1 MTNPVRGGISIDVV
15 SDAVCPW
22 CFVGKRKL
30 DAALA
35 MIDDLTIEV
44 NWRPFQLDPTIPQGG
59 ISRQEYMAR
68 KFGPERIAEIHT
80 RLEGVGREA
89 GIDFAFDKITRSPN
103 TLDAHR
109 LIRWAQAS
117 KSQSAVVER
126 LFSLYFTQGGD
137 IGDRDVLAG
146 VAGENGLDAK
156 EIRARLETTQDAAA
170 VQEEISTA
178 VRIGVS
184 GVPFYIL
191 AGRFGVSGAQPA
203 EVLADAIRKAAAEP
217 QQA

>member
-1 MTNPVRGGISIDVV
+1 MSHPVSGGVSIDVV

-22 CFVGKRKL
+22 CFIGKRKL

-35 MIDDLTIEV
+35 MIDDLSFEV
-44 NWRPFQLDPTIPQGG
+44 NWRPFQLDPTIPPGG
-59 ISRQEYMAR
+59 ISRREYMSR
-68 KFGPERIAEIHT
+68 KFGPERIAEIHA
-80 RLEGVGREA
+80 RLETVGRDA
-89 GIDFAFDKITRSPN
+89 GIAFAFDKIERSPN

-117 KSQSAVVER
+117 KSQGAVVER

-137 IGDRDVLAG
+137 IGDRDLLAQ

-156 EIRARLETTQDAAA
+156 EIRSRLDTTQDAAA
-170 VQEEISTA
+170 VQEEIATA
-178 VRIGVS
+178 VRIGVN
-184 GVPFYIL
+184 GVPFFIL

-203 EVLADAIRKAAAEP
+203 EVLANAIRKAAA
-217 QQA
+217 

>member
-1 MTNPVRGGISIDVV
+1 MSHPVSGGVSIDVV

-22 CFVGKRKL
+22 CFIGKRKL

-35 MIDDLTIEV
+35 MIDDLSFEV
-44 NWRPFQLDPTIPQGG
+44 NWRPFQLDPTIPPGG
-59 ISRQEYMAR
+59 ISRREYMSR
-68 KFGPERIAEIHT
+68 KFGPERIAEIHA
-80 RLEGVGREA
+80 RLETVGRDA
-89 GIDFAFDKITRSPN
+89 GIAFAFDKIERSPN

-117 KSQSAVVER
+117 KSQGAVVER

-137 IGDRDVLAG
+137 IGDRDLLAQ

-156 EIRARLETTQDAAA
+156 EIRSRLDTTQDAAA
-170 VQEEISTA
+170 VQEEIATA
-178 VRIGVS
+178 VRIGVN
-184 GVPFYIL
+184 GVPFFIL

-203 EVLADAIRKAAAEP
+203 VVLANAIRKAAAEP
-217 QQA
+217 QLA

>member
-1 MTNPVRGGISIDVV
+1 MSHPVSGGVSIDVV

-22 CFVGKRKL
+22 CFIGKRKL

-35 MIDDLTIEV
+35 MIDDLSFEV
-44 NWRPFQLDPTIPQGG
+44 NWRPFQLDPTIPPGG
-59 ISRQEYMAR
+59 ISRREYMSR
-68 KFGPERIAEIHT
+68 KFGPERIAEIHA
-80 RLEGVGREA
+80 RLETVGRDA
-89 GIDFAFDKITRSPN
+89 GIAFAFDKIERSPN

-117 KSQSAVVER
+117 KSQGAVVER

-137 IGDRDVLAG
+137 IGDRDLLAQ

-156 EIRARLETTQDAAA
+156 EIRSRLDTTQDAAA
-170 VQEEISTA
+170 VQEEIATA
-178 VRIGVS
+178 VRIGVN
-184 GVPFYIL
+184 GVPFFIL

-203 EVLADAIRKAAAEP
+203 EVLANAIRKAAAEP
-217 QQA
+217 QRA

>member
-1 MTNPVRGGISIDVV
+1 MSHPVSGGVSIDVV

-22 CFVGKRKL
+22 CFIGKRKL

-35 MIDDLTIEV
+35 MIDDLSFEV
-44 NWRPFQLDPTIPQGG
+44 NWRPFQLDPTIPPGG
-59 ISRQEYMAR
+59 ISRREYMSR
-68 KFGPERIAEIHT
+68 KFGPERIAEIHA
-80 RLEGVGREA
+80 RLETVGRDA
-89 GIDFAFDKITRSPN
+89 GIAFAFDKIERSPN

-117 KSQSAVVER
+117 KSQGAVVER

-137 IGDRDVLAG
+137 IGDRDLLAQ

-156 EIRARLETTQDAAA
+156 EIRSRLDTTQDAAA
-170 VQEEISTA
+170 VQEEIATA
-178 VRIGVS
+178 VRIGVN
-184 GVPFYIL
+184 GVPFFIL

-203 EVLADAIRKAAAEP
+203 EVLANAIRKAAAEP